1 MITRRRFFKWL
12 GSLVAA
18 GAVTGF
24 YGSVVEAGYRL
35 RTVTYQF
42 TPPRWTDGLKLK
54 VVMLADPHL
63 AGPVMDISRWENII
77 AAANSLS
84 PDVILLMGDYLAT
97 NRFVTT
103 TYSEKDVADAARALT
118 APIGVYAVCGNH
130 DWWVDEASQIRQ
142 HGPTRAQVEL
152 EGVGI
157 PVLEN
162 RAVRLVKDA
171 LPFWLSGTASMVA
184 IKLKRY
190 KFISRADLDGTL
202 AQVTD
207 DAPII
212 HLAHEP
218 DLFMDMPKRVSLT
231 LSGHTHGG
239 QVRLFGYSPVVPSS
253 FGNRY
258 AYGHIVEDGRHLVVS
273 GGLGC
278 SVLPIRLGM
287 PPEITVL
294 ELG

>member
-1 MITRRRFFKWL
+1 MITRRGFFKWF
-12 GSLVAA
+12 GRLVAA

-24 YGSVVEAGYRL
+24 YGTVVEAGYRL
-35 RTVTYQF
+35 RTVTYAF

-54 VVMLADPHL
+54 IVMLADPHL
-63 AGPVMDISRWENII
+63 AGPVMKLQRWENIVQ
-77 AAANSLS
+77 AANAMS
-84 PDVILLMGDYLAT
+84 PDLILLMGDYLAT
-97 NRFVTT
+97 HRFVTT
-103 TYSEKDVADAARALT
+103 MYSEDDVAHAAKELKARL
-118 APIGVYAVCGNH
+118 GVYAICGNH
-130 DWWVDEASQIRQ
+130 DWWVDADAQIKQ
-142 HGPTRAQVEL
+142 HGPTKAEIAL
-152 EGVGI
+152 LAAGI

-162 RAVRLVKDA
+162 RAVRLEKETR
-171 LPFWLSGTASMVA
+171 PFWLTGTASLVA
-184 IKLKRY
+184 IKIK
-190 KFISRADLDGTL
+190 KQQFESRADLPGTL

-207 DAPII
+207 EAPII

-218 DLFMDMPKRVSLT
+218 DLFVDMPARVSLT

-239 QVRLFGYSPVVPSS
+239 QIRVFGYSPVVPSA
-253 FGNRY
+253 FGNRL
-258 AYGHIVEDGRHLVVS
+258 AYGHIVEDDRHLIVS